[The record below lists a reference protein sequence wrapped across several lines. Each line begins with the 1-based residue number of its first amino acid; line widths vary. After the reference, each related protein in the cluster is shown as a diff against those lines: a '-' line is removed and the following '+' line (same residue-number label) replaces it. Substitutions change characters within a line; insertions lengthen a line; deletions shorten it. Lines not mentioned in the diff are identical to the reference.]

1 MLERLKSKG
10 SYPIIFLTLIV
21 LISVSLL
28 LYINTFTSEIVE
40 DQNQAKIKG
49 ALEQIFPELTRFEE
63 NEGISI
69 IYKGDS
75 IVGYTFETSRN
86 GYSGAIDI
94 LVGINKDYT
103 IRDVAILSHTETPGL
118 GSRITEEKF
127 TGQFISLDSGNIAL
141 SKDGGKIDAITGAT
155 ISSRAVTE
163 AIQEK
168 MIEIIEKLSN

>member
-1 MLERLKSKG
+1 MLERLKSNG
-10 SYPIIFLTLIV
+10 SYPIVFLTLIV

-40 DQNQAKIKG
+40 AQNQAKIKA
-49 ALEQIFPELTRFEE
+49 ALEQIFPELTGFEE

-69 IYKGDS
+69 IYEGDN

-86 GYSGAIDI
+86 GYSGAINI

-103 IRDVAILSHTETPGL
+103 IRNVAILSHTETPGL
-118 GSRITEEKF
+118 GSKITEEAF
-127 TGQFISLDSGNIAL
+127 TGQFIGLDTGGIAL
-141 SKDGGKIDAITGAT
+141 SKDGGNIDAITGAT

-168 MIEIIEKLSN
+168 MIEIIEELSD